1 MAQLSSVYRRLEQGA
16 KRLTP
21 QRELIIKLF
30 LDRPGQHLSAE
41 EVHQLVRTEFRDIGM
56 ATVYRTLELLTK
68 LEVLQQIHFNDGR
81 ARYEI
86 NVEATSMH
94 RHHHMVCLRCGRVEE
109 FQDDLLDTLEDR
121 LFKERGFRVV
131 DHELKFYGTC
141 RDCLAKGNDSV
152 PLPERSSR

>member
-1 MAQLSSVYRRLEQGA
+1 MAQMSSVYRRLEEGA

-41 EVHQLVRTEFRDIGM
+41 EVHQLVRQEFRDVGM
-56 ATVYRTLELLTK
+56 ATVYRTVELLTK
-68 LEVLQQIHFNDGR
+68 LDILRQIRFNDGR

-86 NVEATSMH
+86 NLEAANMH
-94 RHHHMVCLRCGRVEE
+94 RHHHMVCVRCNRVEE
-109 FQDDLLDTLEDR
+109 FQEDLLDQLEDR
-121 LFKERGFRVV
+121 LLRERGFRVA

-141 RDCLAKGNDSV
+141 RQCDRKQSNMKPS
-152 PLPERSSR
+152 